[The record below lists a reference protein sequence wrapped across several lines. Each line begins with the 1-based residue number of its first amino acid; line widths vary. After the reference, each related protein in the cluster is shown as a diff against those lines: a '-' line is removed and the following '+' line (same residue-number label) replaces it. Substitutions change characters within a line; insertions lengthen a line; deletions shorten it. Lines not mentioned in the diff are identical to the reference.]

1 MKFTIRKA
9 KPVEAPVIM
18 DYLQRHFIFA
28 GIQDRSTITMKEV
41 HEAFFEKEEAFAIL
55 ALEDETPV
63 GLATYYY
70 NFSTLTGKQGIFIED
85 LFIDEDARGKGYG
98 KQLIQTIF
106 NTAKA
111 QGIEK
116 VDWYVLKDNHRAIE
130 LYKNLDAQLED
141 ELLVFTKEL

>member
-55 ALEDETPV
+55 ALEDEIPV

-98 KQLIQTIF
+98 KKLIQTIF

-141 ELLVFTKEL
+141 DLLIFTKTL